1 MNSSID
7 SIFDRLQSAYNDMQL
22 QVAILGLMI
31 ELDSRKRVQ
40 ANPDSSCSSDV
51 ENTTDSEPQQEIE
64 EDCPDVD
71 ISCDQTSE
79 EISEETLEEI
89 SEETSEE
96 ESLAPSPLGSP

>member
-7 SIFDRLQSAYNDMQL
+7 SIFDRLQSAYNNIQL

-31 ELDSRKRVQ
+31 ELDSRERAQ
-40 ANPDSSCSSDV
+40 ANPDSICSSDV
-51 ENTTDSEPQQEIE
+51 ENTTDGEPQQEIE

-79 EISEETLEEI
+79 EISEET
-89 SEETSEE
+89 SEE
-96 ESLAPSPLGSP
+96 EALAAFP

>member
-1 MNSSID
+1 MSSSTNNISLSID
-7 SIFDRLQSAYNDMQL
+7 NALERLQIESRNIQL

-31 ELDSRKRVQ
+31 EFNRCKRTQ

-51 ENTTDSEPQQEIE
+51 ENIADSEPQQELD

-71 ISCDQTSE
+71 ISCDQ
-79 EISEETLEEI
+79 I

-96 ESLAPSPLGSP
+96 TSEEEALAPSP